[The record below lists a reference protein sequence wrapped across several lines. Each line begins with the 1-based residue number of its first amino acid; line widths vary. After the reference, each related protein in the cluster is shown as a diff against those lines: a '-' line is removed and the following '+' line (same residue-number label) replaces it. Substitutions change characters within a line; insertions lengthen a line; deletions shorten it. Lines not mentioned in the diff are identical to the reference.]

1 MNELNKS
8 KITGRFLHVLSKS
21 TPFAHMQWAST
32 SPTTSAAPVDHVWQR
47 WIPLS
52 HGIFYAILV
61 FTLIHSP
68 VHSATLL
75 GLTTLMGIWY
85 GLCIFAPFQ
94 YLRSHTLLSMGYLII
109 GWGFWFALTLLDPFY
124 LFLLFGLYPQI
135 FFFRPVPW
143 MIFDTFILTILSLWR
158 QALLPGGFD
167 SGLLITLVATPC
179 GLLMALFIDA
189 IIRQSRE
196 QHRLLGELEM
206 TRHELALAERQAGIT
221 QERQRL
227 AREIHDTLV
236 QGFSSI
242 VMHLEAAEAALPAEI
257 STLQR
262 HLDQARRTARDNL
275 VEGRRLMWALQPE
288 VLCHVSLPE
297 ALTNLVWEWSEVNRV
312 QALATITGTSRSLL
326 PEIESTLLRAAQET
340 LTNAGKYAHAQR
352 VTVTLSYMDEVV
364 VLDVQDDGS
373 GFDSAQLHISPP
385 EQPSSGFG
393 LKALR
398 QRVELLGGTLSIE
411 SSPGEGTTIA
421 VALPAMST
429 TSLLRPK
436 TAKEVRP

>member
-52 HGIFYAILV
+52 HGIFYAILG

-94 YLRSHTLLSMGYLII
+94 YLRSHTLLSVGYLII
-109 GWGFWFALTLLDPFY
+109 GWGMWFARTLLDPLY

-262 HLDQARRTARDNL
+262 HLDQARRTARDNR
-275 VEGRRLMWALQPE
+275 VEGRRRVWALQAE
-288 VLCHVSLPE
+288 VLCHVSVPE
-297 ALTNLVWEWSEVNRV
+297 ALTNLVWEWSEVN
-312 QALATITGTSRSLL
+312 
-326 PEIESTLLRAAQET
+326 
-340 LTNAGKYAHAQR
+340 
-352 VTVTLSYMDEVV
+352 
-364 VLDVQDDGS
+364 
-373 GFDSAQLHISPP
+373 
-385 EQPSSGFG
+385 
-393 LKALR
+393 
-398 QRVELLGGTLSIE
+398 
-411 SSPGEGTTIA
+411 
-421 VALPAMST
+421 
-429 TSLLRPK
+429 
-436 TAKEVRP
+436 